1 MLGKIYD
8 KIICNESDS
17 IELGRRFDEEVT
29 EIVKP
34 LRQDIS
40 TMGHCTYYFGLSTRR
55 NLSANG

>member
-1 MLGKIYD
+1 MEGLLAKMYD

-34 LRQDIS
+34 LRQDMSDKEVERIRES
-40 TMGHCTYYFGLSTRR
+40 SKTKD
-55 NLSANG
+55 